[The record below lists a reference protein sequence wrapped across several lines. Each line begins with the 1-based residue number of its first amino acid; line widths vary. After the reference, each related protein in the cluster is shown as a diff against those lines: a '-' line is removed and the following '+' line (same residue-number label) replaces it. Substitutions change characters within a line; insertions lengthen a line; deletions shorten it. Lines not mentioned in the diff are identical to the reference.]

1 MTAKIVIALLIAA
14 IIAGSFLIG
23 QQGGAPQ
30 DAATG
35 EQTAEPDPGYAA
47 RDAEVIETG
56 ADGRELYRL
65 NAELIRQDPKSGVV
79 ELESIA
85 MNYRTETQALWNV
98 KAQRGKVLQEGDVIE
113 LDGKVRV
120 TGPMPDTSRTIQ
132 LETERLTF
140 ETRADRILT
149 DAPVLMSWT
158 GQRMAAVG
166 LDANLKDETVQ
177 LKSRVNGRFIP

>member
-1 MTAKIVIALLIAA
+1 MTAKIVIALLIVA
-14 IIAGSFLIG
+14 IIAGSFFIG
-23 QQGGAPQ
+23 QQGAPQ
-30 DAATG
+30 DTATADAARD
-35 EQTAEPDPGYAA
+35 PDPGYAA

-65 NAELIRQDPKSGVV
+65 NAELIRQDPESGVV

-85 MNYRTETQALWNV
+85 MNYRTDAQALWNV
-98 KAQRGKVLQEGDVIE
+98 KAQRGTVLQEGDVIE

-132 LETERLTF
+132 LETERMTF
-140 ETRADRILT
+140 ETRTERIST

-158 GQRMAAVG
+158 GQRLAAVG
-166 LDANLKDETVQ
+166 LAANLKDETVQ
-177 LKSRVNGRFIP
+177 LKSRVNGRFVP